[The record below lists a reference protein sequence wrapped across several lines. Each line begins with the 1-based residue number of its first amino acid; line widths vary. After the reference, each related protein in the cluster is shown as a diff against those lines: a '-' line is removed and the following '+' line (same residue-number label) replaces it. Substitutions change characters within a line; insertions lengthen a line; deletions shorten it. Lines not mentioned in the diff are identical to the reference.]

1 MSDPIKLTTVQQLFG
16 NIDSSQTFSCFAD
29 LQAFNSLP
37 PTNQTEETFVVNGLT
52 DFADES
58 RHRFQR
64 SPKSTTPQDTLR
76 KALAAGLLKGPTK
89 TTIGILDCM
98 NPQNQHYINFT
109 KKLDRLDDRDVMSQN
124 IEGPGRTKHSNQYGL
139 DVDKLCEEFNDGYS
153 NDPTSYLQK
162 PAPKNQRPK
171 FH

>member
-124 IEGPGRTKHSNQYGL
+124 I
-139 DVDKLCEEFNDGYS
+139 
-153 NDPTSYLQK
+153 
-162 PAPKNQRPK
+162 
-171 FH
+171 